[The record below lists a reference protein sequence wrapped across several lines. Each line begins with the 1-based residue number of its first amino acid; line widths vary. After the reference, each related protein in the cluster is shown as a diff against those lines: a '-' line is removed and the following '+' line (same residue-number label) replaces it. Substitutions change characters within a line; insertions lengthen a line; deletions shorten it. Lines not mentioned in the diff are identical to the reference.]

1 MAVSEKLYMLRKKS
15 GLSQEQL
22 AERLGVS
29 RQAISKWEQG
39 SAVPESDKL
48 VAISDYFG
56 VSLDYLLK
64 DGEADVPAD
73 GEKSAQTASKTGWT
87 LGLIA
92 CIGGAV
98 CLIVWGILSILVPAA
113 SDKIGASSMIAIDG
127 NGIFLIASVAAILL
141 GAMLLLKSSK
151 K

>member
-73 GEKSAQTASKTGWT
+73 GEKSAQTASKTGWA

>member
-1 MAVSEKLYMLRKKS
+1 MAVSEKLYKLRKKS

-39 SAVPESDKL
+39 SAVPESEKL
-48 VAISDYFG
+48 IAISEYFG

-64 DGEADVPAD
+64 DGEADVPAES
-73 GEKSAQTASKTGWT
+73 EKEAAPASKTGWA

-92 CIGGAV
+92 CLGGV
-98 CLIVWGILSILVPAA
+98 LCLIVWGILSIVNPNA
-113 SDKIGASSMIAIDG
+113 SDKIGASSMVTIDG
-127 NGIFLIASVAAILL
+127 NGILLIASVIAVVA